1 MVNAPAT
8 RCVVGRGPA
17 LRAHSGAMKESTEP
31 MHTHHETVTGG
42 RMVTREL
49 ADWVAGLRPA
59 DVPDDVLAEA
69 GRSLADFLG
78 ESLFV
83 GGLKPWGRSIAE
95 FCVAD
100 GGGQPEATIIAIGDK
115 TLAARAAL
123 ANGTMALGFEFA
135 DFGSGSRPYPF
146 AVTAPLALAEA
157 EHRSGLELALAIVI
171 GYEVMG
177 RVFHAT
183 FERGN
188 PIPFYVPS
196 VYGTI
201 AGTAGS
207 ARLLGLDAE
216 HTNLALGLACAFTG
230 GTFQGHEEGA
240 WQRSLNGGMAGE
252 RAVTAVR
259 LARSGFRGS
268 ELGLEGI
275 QGFAQMYTNGRL
287 DPDVLFDGLGD
298 SWFITGRWVKRYP
311 MNTTLHAP
319 VEALLEVMRTHDLS
333 HTDIVEIEAAW
344 QKVEPF
350 LAKQQVSTV
359 VSAQASL
366 PFALA
371 VAAVRGKVGVDE
383 FTDETV
389 ADPVV
394 QELLTRTA
402 VSQDT
407 ELFERAAGSMP
418 GRVTV
423 RTRDG
428 RELNAE
434 VLHPSG
440 SPTNPLT
447 DDEFEAKF
455 MDMAERVLGHD
466 RAAELYRRALHVRD
480 EDDVADLA
488 PLLSPK

>member
-1 MVNAPAT
+1 MD
-8 RCVVGRGPA
+8 
-17 LRAHSGAMKESTEP
+17 
-31 MHTHHETVTGG
+31 THHETVTGG

-49 ADWVAGLRPA
+49 AAWVAGLQPA

-69 GRSLADFLG
+69 GRAFADFLG

-83 GGLKPWGRSIAE
+83 GGLKAWGQSIAA
-95 FCVAD
+95 FCAQD
-100 GGGQPEATIIAIGDK
+100 GGGQPEATIIATGQK
-115 TLAARAAL
+115 TLASRAAL
-123 ANGTMALGFEFA
+123 ANGTMALGFEYA

-157 EHRSGLELALAIVI
+157 EHRTGEELALAIVI

-183 FERGN
+183 FERGKQ
-188 PIPFYVPS
+188 IPFYVPA
-196 VYGTI
+196 VYGTV
-201 AGTAGS
+201 AGAAGC
-207 ARLLGLDAE
+207 ARLLGLDTE
-216 HTNLALGLACAFTG
+216 HTNLTLGLACAFTG

-252 RAVTAVR
+252 RAVIAAR
-259 LARSGFRGS
+259 LARTGFRGT

-275 QGFAQMYTNGRL
+275 QGFARSFTNGHL
-287 DPDVLFDGLGD
+287 EPDALLDGLGD
-298 SWFITGRWVKRYP
+298 SWFITDRWVKRYP

-319 VEALLEVMRTHDLS
+319 VEALLQVMRAHDLR
-333 HTDIVEIEAAW
+333 HTEIEQIDAAW

-350 LAKQQVSTV
+350 LAKHRVDTV

-394 QELLTRTA
+394 QELLTRT
-402 VSQDT
+402 VVHQDT
-407 ELFERAAGSMP
+407 ELFAQAQGSMP

-423 RTRDG
+423 RTKDG
-428 RELNAE
+428 RELTDE

-440 SPTNPLT
+440 SPGNPLT
-447 DDEFEAKF
+447 EEEFKAKY

-466 RAAELYRRALHVRD
+466 QAAELYRRARHHRPVGA
-480 EDDVADLA
+480 VADLA

>member
-1 MVNAPAT
+1 MIS
-8 RCVVGRGPA
+8 GP
-17 LRAHSGAMKESTEP
+17 
-31 MHTHHETVTGG
+31 ETVTDG

-49 ADWVAGLRPA
+49 AAWVAGLHVD
-59 DVPDDVLAEA
+59 DVPDEVLDEA
-69 GRSLADFLG
+69 GRAFADFLG
-78 ESLFV
+78 ECLFV
-83 GGLKPWGRSIAE
+83 GGLKPWGQSIAA
-95 FCVAD
+95 FCAAD
-100 GGGQPEATIIAIGDK
+100 GGGQPEATIIATGER

-135 DFGSGSRPYPF
+135 DFGAGSRPYPF

-157 EHRSGLELALAIVI
+157 EHRSGEELALAIVV

-177 RVFHAT
+177 RVFRAT
-183 FERGN
+183 FERQ
-188 PIPFYVPS
+188 IPFYVPS

-201 AGTAGS
+201 GGTAAG
-207 ARLLGLDAE
+207 AKVVRLDAE

-252 RAVTAVR
+252 RAVTATR
-259 LARSGFRGS
+259 LARTGFKAT

-275 QGFAQMYTNGRL
+275 QGFATSFTGGHL
-287 DPDVLFDGLGD
+287 DPSALLDGLGE
-298 SWFITGRWVKRYP
+298 SWIISGRWVKRYP

-319 VEALLEVMRTHDLS
+319 VEALLEVMRANDLR
-333 HTDIVEIEAAW
+333 HGDIEQVEAHW

-350 LAKQQVSTV
+350 LAKHRVDTV

-394 QELLTRTA
+394 QELLQRT
-402 VSQDT
+402 VVRQDT
-407 ELFERAAGSMP
+407 ELQGDMP

-428 RELNAE
+428 RWLAAE

-440 SPTNPLT
+440 SPGNPLSEE
-447 DDEFEAKF
+447 EFKAKYL
-455 MDMAERVLGHD
+455 DMATRVLGAEQAD
-466 RAAELYRRALHVRD
+466 ELYQRARD
-480 EDDVADLA
+480 LREVGDVADLA
-488 PLLSPK
+488 PLFSPK